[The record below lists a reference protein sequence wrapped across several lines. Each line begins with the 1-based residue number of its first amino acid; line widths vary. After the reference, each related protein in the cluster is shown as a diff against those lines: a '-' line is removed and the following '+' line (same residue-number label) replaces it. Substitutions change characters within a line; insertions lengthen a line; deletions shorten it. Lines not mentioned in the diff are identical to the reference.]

1 MSVVN
6 ITNIRVL
13 NNPTLFTDDYQFEI
27 TFECISPLPDDSIYD
42 YQESDSVHN
51 FLTKISNSTLYES
64 DQYDQVLDCIMVG
77 PVPCGINQFI
87 FQAPAPNPDRI
98 PQSEL
103 LDVTVIII
111 TCSYNDQEFV
121 RVGYYVNNEYIE
133 EELRENPPERVVLD
147 KLYRNILADKPR
159 RFIILKVPQY
169 SEDNK

>member
-1 MSVVN
+1 MSIVN

-13 NNPTLFTDDYQFEI
+13 NNPTLFTEDYQFEI
-27 TFECISPLPDDSIYD
+27 TFECISPLPDDLEWKIIYVG
-42 YQESDSVHN
+42 SS
-51 FLTKISNSTLYES
+51 ES

-77 PVPCGINQFI
+77 PVPSGINQFI

-98 PQSEL
+98 PQSEI

-159 RFIILKVPQY
+159 VTRRPIKWQCG
-169 SEDNK
+169 